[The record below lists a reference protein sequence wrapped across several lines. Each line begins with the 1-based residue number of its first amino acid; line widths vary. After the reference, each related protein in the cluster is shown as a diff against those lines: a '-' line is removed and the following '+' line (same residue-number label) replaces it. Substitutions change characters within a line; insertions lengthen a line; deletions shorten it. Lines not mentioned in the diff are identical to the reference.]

1 MPKTCNVALIGQK
14 FMGRAHSNAWAQVN
28 HFFTLP
34 LSPVRS
40 VICARDEKELNA
52 FAKTWGWER
61 TTTNWRDIAK
71 DDSIDLVDIGTP
83 NHVHKE
89 HAITMLEA
97 GKHVACE
104 KPLAGTLKDAREMM
118 QAAKKAKK
126 SKTFVWFNY
135 RRCPAIALAHQLV
148 QKGRLGEIYHV
159 RATYLQSW
167 GGPSVPLIWR
177 FQKKLAGS
185 GAHGDLNAH
194 IIDMARFIT
203 GDEIS
208 EVVGAIEETF
218 IKQRDLIDSAGGEIS
233 GRGAKSGGR
242 GKKKQGRSTVDDA
255 VLFLARFKQGAVA
268 SFEATRLST
277 GDHNHNRMEIHGELG
292 AVRFNFERMNE
303 LEWFDNTL
311 DPKVQGWSTI
321 NVTRGDDGHPYAG
334 HWWPPSHIIGYEHGF
349 INQAADIFN
358 VIGGRPPVV
367 PVPDFAD
374 AYQTQ
379 RVLHAAI
386 ESARNRCP
394 VKLSAVK

>member
-40 VICARDEKELNA
+40 VICARDEKELKA

-194 IIDMARFIT
+194 IIDTARFIL
-203 GDEIS
+203 GDEIA
-208 EVVGAIEETF
+208 EINGAIAKTF
-218 IKQRDLIDSAGGEIS
+218 IKERDVLDAAGA
-233 GRGAKSGGR
+233 GAGKIAGQKG
-242 GKKKQGRSTVDDA
+242 GKKKGKSDVDDA
-255 VLFLARFKQGAVA
+255 MLFLATFRGGAVA
-268 SFEATRLST
+268 SFESTRVAA
-277 GDHNHNRMEIHGELG
+277 GNQNRNTIEVNGSKGSLRFDFEDMNLLHFHEGFDTDQTSGWTRIMCTSGEH
-292 AVRFNFERMNE
+292 
-303 LEWFDNTL
+303 
-311 DPKVQGWSTI
+311 
-321 NVTRGDDGHPYAG
+321 HPYVG
-334 HWWPPSHIIGYEHGF
+334 NWWPDAHIIGYEHGF
-349 INQAADIFN
+349 TNMASDIMR
-358 VIGGRPPVV
+358 VLAGRKPVV
-367 PVPDFAD
+367 PIPDFAD
-374 AYQTQ
+374 AYETQ
-379 RVLHAAI
+379 RVLEASMLAAK
-386 ESARNRCP
+386 ERCAI
-394 VKLSAVK
+394 KLSAVK

>member
-1 MPKTCNVALIGQK
+1 MSKKTINVALIGSK
-14 FMGRAHSNAWAQVN
+14 FMGRTHSNAYLKVSKFFDLPFDPVMYTIAARNAEELGEFAAQ
-28 HFFTLP
+28 
-34 LSPVRS
+34 
-40 VICARDEKELNA
+40 
-52 FAKTWGWER
+52 WGWQHH
-61 TTTNWRDIAK
+61 TTNWKQAATDPEVG
-71 DDSIDLVDIGTP
+71 LVDVSTP
-83 NHVHKE
+83 NHVHKDQ
-89 HAITMLEA
+89 AIAALEA

-104 KPLAGTLKDAREMM
+104 KPLAGTLDDAREMLN
-118 QAAKKAKK
+118 AAKKAKG
-126 SKTFVWFNY
+126 KTFVWYNY
-135 RRCPAIALAHQLV
+135 RRCPAVALAHQLA
-148 QKGRLGEIYHV
+148 KSGKLGRIFHV
-159 RATYLQSW
+159 RAAYLQSW
-167 GGPSVPLIWR
+167 GGPDTPLLWR
-177 FQKKLAGS
+177 FQAKKAGS

-334 HWWPPSHIIGYEHGF
+334 H
-349 INQAADIFN
+349 
-358 VIGGRPPVV
+358 
-367 PVPDFAD
+367 
-374 AYQTQ
+374 
-379 RVLHAAI
+379 
-386 ESARNRCP
+386 
-394 VKLSAVK
+394 